1 MTDRQLISKCDSE
14 FYEKLC
20 RIADELG
27 LARAEGDREGNDIRI
42 VLLSGPSCSGKT
54 TAAKM
59 LADRLD
65 DHGRRVVTVSIDD
78 FYYDREHLDKLSAR
92 KGVDGIDYDSVDTI
106 DLPCLE
112 SFVAELLSKGSAQ
125 CPVFD
130 FKTGNRNGSR
140 EISSD
145 ENTVFVFEGIQ
156 AIYPE
161 ITRLLAPFG
170 TVSVYIAPQTPI
182 AVGESVFDPNE
193 IREMRRIVRDYNFR
207 GASAEFTMTLWKSV
221 RRNEDANIFPYV
233 DDCTYRI
240 DSTHGYEIGVLKPYL
255 ERILSELCEDSAHY
269 ERARAVLEKISSVT
283 PIDASLIEEGSLYKE
298 FV

>member
-1 MTDRQLISKCDSE
+1 MTDRQLIKKCDGE
-14 FYEKLC
+14 FYNRLC
-20 RIADELG
+20 HVADELG
-27 LARAEGDREGNDIRI
+27 LACAEGEGERISI

-78 FYYDREHLDKLSAR
+78 FYYDRAYLDKLSAQ

-106 DLPCLE
+106 DLPCLK
-112 SFVAELLSKGSAQ
+112 SFVTELLGRGSAQ
-125 CPVFD
+125 CPIFD
-130 FKTGNRNGSR
+130 FKTGNRKGSR
-140 EISSD
+140 EICSD
-145 ENTVFVFEGIQ
+145 GNTVFIFEGIQ

-161 ITRLLAPFG
+161 ITSLLAPFG

-182 AVGESVFDPNE
+182 AAGESVFDPND
-193 IREMRRIVRDYNFR
+193 IREMRRLVRDYNFR
-207 GASAEFTMTLWKSV
+207 GAAAEFTMTLWESV

-233 DDCTYRI
+233 EGCTYRI
-240 DSTHGYEIGVLKPYL
+240 DSTHEYEIGVLKPYL
-255 ERILSELCEDSAHY
+255 ERILRELEEDSAHY
-269 ERARAVLEKISSVT
+269 ARASAMLQRISSVT
-283 PIDASLIEEGSLYKE
+283 PIDASLIEDGSLYKE

>member
-1 MTDRQLISKCDSE
+1 MTDRQLIDKCDGE

-20 RIADELG
+20 RVADELG
-27 LARAEGDREGNDIRI
+27 LACADEDGEGISI

-78 FYYDREHLDKLSAR
+78 FYYDRDRLDKLSAQ

-106 DLPCLE
+106 DLPCLK
-112 SFVAELLSKGSAQ
+112 SFVTELLSKGSAQ
-125 CPVFD
+125 CPIFD
-130 FKTGNRNGSR
+130 FKTGNRKGSR

-145 ENTVFVFEGIQ
+145 GDTVFIFEGIQ

-161 ITRLLAPFG
+161 ITSMLAPFG

-182 AVGESVFDPNE
+182 AVGGSVLEPDE

-207 GASAEFTMTLWKSV
+207 GASAEFTMTLWESV
-221 RRNEDANIFPYV
+221 RRNEDTNIFPYV
-233 DDCTYRI
+233 KSCTYRI
-240 DSTHGYEIGVLKPYL
+240 DSTHDYEIGVLKPYL
-255 ERILSELCEDSAHY
+255 ERILSELGEDSAHY
-269 ERARAVLEKISSVT
+269 ARAREMLERISSVT

>member
-1 MTDRQLISKCDSE
+1 MTDRQLVYKCDGE

-20 RIADELG
+20 RVADELG

-78 FYYDREHLDKLSAR
+78 FYYDRGYLDKLSAQ

-106 DLPCLE
+106 DLPYLE
-112 SFVAELLSKGSAQ
+112 SFVTELLSNGSAL
-125 CPVFD
+125 CPTFD

-145 ENTVFVFEGIQ
+145 ESTVFVFEGIQ

-170 TVSVYIAPQTPI
+170 TVSAYIAPQTPI
-182 AVGESVFDPNE
+182 RAGESVFLPDE

-207 GASAEFTMTLWKSV
+207 GASAEFTMTLWESV

-233 DDCTYRI
+233 EGCTYRI
-240 DSTHGYEIGVLKPYL
+240 DSTHEYEIGVLKPYL
-255 ERILSELCEDSAHY
+255 ERILSELCKDSAHY
-269 ERARAVLEKISSVT
+269 ERARAMLGKISSVT